1 MDEPSTKAVGSFDD
15 GLRHMRLCIIKHGL
29 SCVASVY
36 GVIWFDMRS
45 CGGAVVSSIIGRS
58 KLIRIV
64 GSVMCLVP
72 DWRSRIF

>member
-15 GLRHMRLCIIKHGL
+15 GLRQLCIIKHGL